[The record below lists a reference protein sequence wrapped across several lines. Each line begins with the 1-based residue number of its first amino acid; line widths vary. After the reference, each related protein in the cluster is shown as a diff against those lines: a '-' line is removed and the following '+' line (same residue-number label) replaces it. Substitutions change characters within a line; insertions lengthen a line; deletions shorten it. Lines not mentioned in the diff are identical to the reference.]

1 MSRKA
6 SAEAGNKEGSQIVA
20 TYGEIMTDRGTPTE
34 RLVAF
39 TDAVFAVIITIMV
52 LDLRPPAQA
61 TLSALLPL
69 WPTALSYAVSY
80 LFFAIIWIN
89 HHRLLFFAHEATPKL
104 IWWNF
109 AHLFMTSLIP
119 FSTAWIADTR
129 LAAGPVLVYA
139 AVFVM
144 VNIAFLGYQQEALS
158 QASDSEVSLTTRHF
172 TRVRALITLGIFATA
187 TCAAYWS
194 PLSAFGL
201 VCCVLLIYLRPRAP
215 GEDSERHARRK
226 HSKPTRLPERNGK
239 REML

>member
-1 MSRKA
+1 M
-6 SAEAGNKEGSQIVA
+6 AE
-20 TYGEIMTDRGTPTE
+20 RRTPTE

-39 TDAVFAVIITIMV
+39 TDAVFAVIMTIMV

-80 LFFAIIWIN
+80 LFVAIIWIN
-89 HHRLLFFAHEATPKL
+89 HHRLLLFAHEATPKL

-119 FSTAWIADTR
+119 FSTAWVADTR
-129 LAAGPVLVYA
+129 LAASPVLLYA

-158 QASDSEVSLTTRHF
+158 QASTREVSPVTRRF
-172 TRVRALITLGIFATA
+172 TRVRALTTLGVFVI
-187 TCAAYWS
+187 AA
-194 PLSAFGL
+194 
-201 VCCVLLIYLRPRAP
+201 
-215 GEDSERHARRK
+215 
-226 HSKPTRLPERNGK
+226 
-239 REML
+239 

>member
-1 MSRKA
+1 MA
-6 SAEAGNKEGSQIVA
+6 DGA
-20 TYGEIMTDRGTPTE
+20 TPTE

-61 TLSALLPL
+61 TLSALVPL

-80 LFFAIIWIN
+80 LFVAIIWIN
-89 HHRLLFFAHEATPKL
+89 HHRLLLFAHQATPRL

-139 AVFVM
+139 AVFVT

-158 QASDSEVSLTTRHF
+158 QARDNEVPPKIRRI
-172 TRVRALITLGIFATA
+172 TRVRALITLGIFVTA
-187 TCAAYWS
+187 ACVAYWS
-194 PLSAFGL
+194 PWFGFGL
-201 VCCVLLIYLRPRAP
+201 VCCVLLIYLRPQVP
-215 GEDSERHARRK
+215 GEGLERHARGGHPKSIRL
-226 HSKPTRLPERNGK
+226 SKANTK
-239 REML
+239 RELS